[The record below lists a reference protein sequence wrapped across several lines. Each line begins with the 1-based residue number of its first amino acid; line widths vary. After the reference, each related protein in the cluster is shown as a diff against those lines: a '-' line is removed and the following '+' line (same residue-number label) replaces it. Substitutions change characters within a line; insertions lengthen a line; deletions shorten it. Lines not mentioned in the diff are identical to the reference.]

1 MKRCFVSKGTL
12 ENREDNLAGINM
24 DLTGVKRDLGSVTMD
39 LVKGNIENYVFVT
52 MDLVKGNIENYV
64 FICFCIQLSL
74 SFDKIGGVS
83 AKKSSKLVSSAFNFP
98 YLCRGLFKLNRA

>member
-1 MKRCFVSKGTL
+1 MKRCFVSKGAL
-12 ENREDNLAGINM
+12 ENKKGNLAGINM
-24 DLTGVKRDLGSVTMD
+24 DLTGVKRDLGS
-39 LVKGNIENYVFVT
+39 VT

-83 AKKSSKLVSSAFNFP
+83 AKNQASLFLLLSTFP
-98 YLCRGLFKLNRA
+98 IFVVDCLN

>member
-39 LVKGNIENYVFVT
+39 LVKGNIENYVF
-52 MDLVKGNIENYV
+52 
-64 FICFCIQLSL
+64 ICFCIQLSL

-83 AKKSSKLVSSAFNFP
+83 AKKIKQACFFCLQLSLSLP
-98 YLCRGLFKLNRA
+98 IHCLN

>member
-39 LVKGNIENYVFVT
+39 LVKGNIENYVF
-52 MDLVKGNIENYV
+52 
-64 FICFCIQLSL
+64 ICFCIQLSL
-74 SFDKIGGVS
+74 SLPIH
-83 AKKSSKLVSSAFNFP
+83 
-98 YLCRGLFKLNRA
+98 CLN

>member
-39 LVKGNIENYVFVT
+39 LVKGNIENYVF
-52 MDLVKGNIENYV
+52 
-64 FICFCIQLSL
+64 ICLCIQLSL